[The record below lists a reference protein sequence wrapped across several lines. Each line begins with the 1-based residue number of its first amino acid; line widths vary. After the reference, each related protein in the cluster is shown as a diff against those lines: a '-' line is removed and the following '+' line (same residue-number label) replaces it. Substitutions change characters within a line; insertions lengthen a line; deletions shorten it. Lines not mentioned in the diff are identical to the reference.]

1 MATLTRKRKAI
12 SLETKYEI
20 IQCAEMENEQK
31 RDVAARFDILPNTLN
46 TILKNKCNVTP
57 ICISRCS
64 EKTGFSMSLTSGNA
78 EMQENSDSDDENDD
92 DIPLANLFNI
102 RNRLD
107 QIGFTTVDLVNVDSE
122 VVSTKYKSDDDI
134 IGDLLNKE
142 SDTDFL
148 EIDDEPM
155 EENVPTKFEGL
166 QGLETVRCVL
176 ENHENTDK
184 KLFSALAKIEQI
196 FTSKQKQT
204 DIASFFNKIKIN
216 FLLNVLCA

>member
-1 MATLTRKRKAI
+1 
-12 SLETKYEI
+12 
-20 IQCAEMENEQK
+20 
-31 RDVAARFDILPNTLN
+31 
-46 TILKNKCNVTP
+46 
-57 ICISRCS
+57 
-64 EKTGFSMSLTSGNA
+64 
-78 EMQENSDSDDENDD
+78 MQENSDSDDENDD

-142 SDTDFL
+142 SDTDIL

-176 ENHENTDK
+176 ENHENADENYNDQETCDK
-184 KLFSALAKIEQI
+184 DDKLQAIHLIFQLCTQHIQKKIDFDFIEE
-196 FTSKQKQT
+196 TS
-204 DIASFFNKIKIN
+204 DISL
-216 FLLNVLCA
+216 FLLACEDLFYFS